1 MRCRW
6 IKIGGQICEILEI
19 DKGGLARHFNLVN
32 NESYSPSAK
41 VLIAGVGHPN
51 LKDLSFGQIFLAHLK
66 EQNWPDN
73 VDLEN
78 LSFGAIAVLQ
88 WFQDE
93 PGKYDRVIFVS
104 AAEREG
110 REPGT
115 LNVYNWNF
123 APLDEEVVQECV
135 AESVTGII
143 SLDNLM
149 MILQYFKALPAEVV
163 VLDLE
168 PVSSEI
174 GFECSPEITERFP
187 EFEEIVRG
195 RYR

>member
-1 MRCRW
+1 M
-6 IKIGGQICEILEI
+6 
-19 DKGGLARHFNLVN
+19 
-32 NESYSPSAK
+32 K

-51 LKDLSFGQIFLAHLK
+51 LKDLSFGQVLLPHLEK
-66 EQNWPDN
+66 QNWAKDF
-73 VDLEN
+73 DFEN

-88 WFQDE
+88 WFQDH

-110 REPGT
+110 RAPGT
-115 LNVYNWNF
+115 LDVSKWEF
-123 APLDEEVVQECV
+123 TPLDEIVVQESV

-149 MILQYFKALPAEVV
+149 MILQYFKALPPEVF

-168 PVSSEI
+168 PVDSEI
-174 GFECSPEITERFP
+174 GFECSPEITARFD
-187 EFEEIVRG
+187 EFSEIVKEKATAKSEI
-195 RYR
+195 

>member
-1 MRCRW
+1 M
-6 IKIGGQICEILEI
+6 
-19 DKGGLARHFNLVN
+19 
-32 NESYSPSAK
+32 K

-51 LKDLSFGQIFLAHLK
+51 LKDLSFGQVLLPFLEKQKWAK
-66 EQNWPDN
+66 DF
-73 VDLEN
+73 DLEN

-88 WFQDE
+88 WFQDH
-93 PGKYDRVIFVS
+93 PGKYDRVVFVS

-110 REPGT
+110 RAPGT
-115 LNVYNWNF
+115 LDVTKWNF

-149 MILQYFKALPAEVV
+149 QILQFFKVLPPEVF

-168 PVSSEI
+168 PVDSEI
-174 GFECSPEITERFP
+174 GFECSPEITARFD
-187 EFEEIVRG
+187 EFAEIVKEKAMG
-195 RYR
+195 NL

>member
-1 MRCRW
+1 MR
-6 IKIGGQICEILEI
+6 
-19 DKGGLARHFNLVN
+19 
-32 NESYSPSAK
+32 

-66 EQNWPDN
+66 QQEWPDN

-88 WFQDE
+88 WFQDN
-93 PGKYDRVIFVS
+93 PGKYDRVVFVS

-110 REPGT
+110 RDPGV
-115 LNVYNWNF
+115 LNVYQWNF
-123 APLDEEVVQECV
+123 APLDETVVQECV

-149 MILQYFKALPAEVV
+149 MILQYFKALPTDVM

-168 PVSSEI
+168 RVDSEI
-174 GFECSPEITERFP
+174 GFDCSPEVKARFE

-195 RYR
+195 RQSGLR

>member
-1 MRCRW
+1 M
-6 IKIGGQICEILEI
+6 
-19 DKGGLARHFNLVN
+19 
-32 NESYSPSAK
+32 K

-51 LKDLSFGQIFLAHLK
+51 LKDLSFGQIFLEHLK
-66 EQNWPDN
+66 KLEWPEN

-88 WFQDE
+88 WFQDD

-104 AAEREG
+104 SAEREA
-110 REPGT
+110 RPPGT
-115 LNVYNWNF
+115 LDVYNWDF

-149 MILQYFKALPAEVV
+149 VILQYFKALPREVI

-168 PVSSEI
+168 PVDSKI
-174 GFECSPEITERFP
+174 GFECSPEITARFA
-187 EFEEIVRG
+187 EFEEIVLGKTPPDLER
-195 RYR
+195 

>member
-1 MRCRW
+1 M
-6 IKIGGQICEILEI
+6 
-19 DKGGLARHFNLVN
+19 
-32 NESYSPSAK
+32 K

-51 LKDLSFGQIFLAHLK
+51 LKDLSFGQVLLPFLEKQKWAK
-66 EQNWPDN
+66 DC
-73 VDLEN
+73 DLEN

-88 WFQDE
+88 WFQDH
-93 PGKYDRVIFVS
+93 PGKYDRVVFVS

-110 REPGT
+110 RKPGT
-115 LNVYNWNF
+115 LNVSKWDF

-149 MILQYFKALPAEVV
+149 QILQFFKVLPPEVF

-168 PVSSEI
+168 PVDSEI
-174 GFECSPEITERFP
+174 GFECSPEITGRFD
-187 EFEEIVRG
+187 EFSEIIRG
-195 RYR
+195 KAIS

>member
-1 MRCRW
+1 MR
-6 IKIGGQICEILEI
+6 
-19 DKGGLARHFNLVN
+19 
-32 NESYSPSAK
+32 

-51 LKDLSFGQIFLAHLK
+51 LKDLSFGQIFLAYLK
-66 EQNWPDN
+66 QQKWPEN

-93 PGKYDRVIFVS
+93 PGKYDRVVFVS

-110 REPGT
+110 RPPGT
-115 LNVYNWNF
+115 LNVYHWDF
-123 APLDEEVVQECV
+123 AKHDDETVQECV

-149 MILQYFKALPAEVV
+149 MILQYFKALPPEVV
-163 VLDLE
+163 VLDIE
-168 PVSSEI
+168 PIDSEI
-174 GFECSPEITERFP
+174 GFECSPEIAARFP

-195 RYR
+195 RQCPV